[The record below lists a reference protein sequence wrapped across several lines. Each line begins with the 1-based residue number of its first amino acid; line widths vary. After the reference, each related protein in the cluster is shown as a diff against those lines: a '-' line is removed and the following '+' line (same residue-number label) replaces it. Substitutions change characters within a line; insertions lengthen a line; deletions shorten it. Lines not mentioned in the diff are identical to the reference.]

1 MKWVD
6 SDTRI
11 VSNTSSPR
19 PLEAGHTYIASIW
32 LKPKSGY
39 KIDENTVVKINGM
52 TAYKGASSSDLS
64 GELIEFS
71 SEFTVDGTANLYS
84 VNFDSTGGS
93 EVAAQTLE
101 ENGVETRP
109 ADPVRD

>member
-1 MKWVD
+1 MDSVESAKSPIWKIPVVREVNIVVTPPIAGEIPNYNASTDSTECTVDDNEVGWVD

-39 KIDENTVVKINGM
+39 KIYRRYIICYG
-52 TAYKGASSSDLS
+52 
-64 GELIEFS
+64 
-71 SEFTVDGTANLYS
+71 
-84 VNFDSTGGS
+84 
-93 EVAAQTLE
+93 
-101 ENGVETRP
+101 
-109 ADPVRD
+109 